1 MSAACLRDGL
11 LAPSLG
17 RLISH
22 RLAAKR
28 PPMFC
33 LGDRYA
39 SVQMTTNHATMSPL
53 ILMIRDNDLMAES
66 RELITRHAQDLVLE
80 ALEDT
85 RVIMINGA
93 RQVGKSTLARLMA
106 RQIPGAV
113 VRVLDDPA
121 TLRAALDDPTD
132 FVDHSGLMVIDEI
145 QLAPELLRPIKAAV
159 DLDPVPGRYLLTGS
173 SRILALRTL
182 PDALP
187 GRMEI
192 IELWPL
198 SQGELSGG
206 PDRFVDLA
214 FARGPRIDHSSELRR
229 RDYLDRLVVGGF
241 PEATRRAPRRRAA
254 FFDSY
259 LSTLIERDVLEL
271 SSIERHGDLLKL
283 LSMLAGRAGTLLV
296 PGTLAG
302 QSGIPRT
309 TLVRYLELLSS
320 VFLIKSIP
328 AWSPA
333 GARRAIGTPKL
344 AFVDTGIACHLIG
357 QDAGRLGEPGG
368 AAGLMMENFVFM
380 ELARQLTWSQER
392 GRLYHYRTKDKLEV
406 DAVIETPDGRVVG
419 IEVKAGATVRTEDL
433 AGLRHL
439 ANQVGDR
446 FVAGYVLYTG
456 QQTLP
461 FGEKLRAVPLDAL
474 WRLQP

>member
-1 MSAACLRDGL
+1 
-11 LAPSLG
+11 
-17 RLISH
+17 
-22 RLAAKR
+22 
-28 PPMFC
+28 
-33 LGDRYA
+33 
-39 SVQMTTNHATMSPL
+39 
-53 ILMIRDNDLMAES
+53 
-66 RELITRHAQDLVLE
+66 
-80 ALEDT
+80 
-85 RVIMINGA
+85 
-93 RQVGKSTLARLMA
+93 
-106 RQIPGAV
+106 
-113 VRVLDDPA
+113 
-121 TLRAALDDPTD
+121 
-132 FVDHSGLMVIDEI
+132 MVIDEI

-187 GRMEI
+187 GRTEI

-214 FARGPRIDHSSELRR
+214 FTRGPRIDHSSELRR

-357 QDAGRLGEPGG
+357 QDVGRLGEPGG
-368 AAGLMMENFVFM
+368 AAGPMMENFVLM